1 HNIAEV
7 LSDQG
12 RLDEARSL
20 FEEALRVWRAA
31 DFKTGVAHATSNLGR
46 VASRNGDFA
55 RAAELYEAAREHFRE
70 GSGESE
76 LLDTDARIAEAL
88 IFQEESDEAIEMTTG
103 LLERAGSRGGTLQD
117 ALLYRLRGYARA
129 QQADFAAARLD
140 LERSLDAARER
151 NARYE
156 MGLTLDA

>member
-1 HNIAEV
+1 
-7 LSDQG
+7 
-12 RLDEARSL
+12 
-20 FEEALRVWRAA
+20 
-31 DFKTGVAHATSNLGR
+31 
-46 VASRNGDFA
+46 
-55 RAAELYEAAREHFRE
+55 
-70 GSGESE
+70 
-76 LLDTDARIAEAL
+76 
-88 IFQEESDEAIEMTTG
+88 MTTG

-156 MGLTLDA
+156 MGLTLDAMANVAEACDGAPDKDARREADEIFRSLDVVHVPEVPLGAAAAPETV